1 MRKRGPVLAVPLL
14 LLAMAAGATA
24 GAADVR
30 YTVPEEGSSS
40 IGPKGAPVTIVEF
53 VDYQ

>member
-1 MRKRGPVLAVPLL
+1 MRRWSSALVLPLL
-14 LLAMAAGATA
+14 LLAAFFGPA

-30 YTVPEEGSSS
+30 YTVPEEGSAS
-40 IGPKGAPVTIVEF
+40 IGPKGAPVTVVEF